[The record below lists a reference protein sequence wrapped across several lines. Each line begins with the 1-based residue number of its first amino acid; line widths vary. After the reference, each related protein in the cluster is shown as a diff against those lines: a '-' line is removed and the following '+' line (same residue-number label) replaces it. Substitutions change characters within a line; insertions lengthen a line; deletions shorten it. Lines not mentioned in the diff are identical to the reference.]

1 MTSVEHIRTRVL
13 DLISKHEPD
22 KTDSV
27 DVLMKKWK
35 GKENDL
41 LKTLC
46 EKYKEKYSKMPAVQ
60 IKKMYSIGSKLGTG
74 GFAVVRKCKRRS
86 DGVVFAL
93 KVINKKNL
101 DKDDLVILESEVN
114 IMRQVTHDNIIKLF
128 DIFDSR
134 SKMCL
139 VLELLEGGELF
150 DRIIEKGHFSE
161 ADASRSFVQMVE
173 ALEYLHS
180 KQIVHRDLKPENLLF
195 ATKAANA
202 PIKLIDFGLAGSCKD
217 GLLKTPCGTPNY
229 VAPEILRRAKYG
241 TQADMWSIGVIL
253 YIILCGF
260 PPFYDEN
267 DDLGRL
273 YRKIKRA
280 EYDMPSP
287 YWDSISKGAKD
298 LVRKLLQPDPKKR
311 LTSKN
316 TLEHPW
322 CKGKQSTASLGD
334 NHAFHLKRFQ
344 YIRRLRRGVRCI
356 LAVLRLIE
364 ALQQKKEPAAVQQ
377 SEAAQQPEA
386 AQQKKEP
393 EAAQQKK

>member
-1 MTSVEHIRTRVL
+1 MTSVEHIRSKVL
-13 DLISKHEPD
+13 ELIEKHEND
-22 KTDSV
+22 KVDSV

-46 EKYKEKYSKMPAVQ
+46 EKYKEKYSKMPPVQ
-60 IKKMYSIGSKLGTG
+60 IKKVYSIGSKLGTG

-86 DGVVFAL
+86 DGLVFAL

-114 IMRQVTHDNIIKLF
+114 IMRQVSHPNIIKMY

-139 VLELLEGGELF
+139 VLDLMEGGELF

-161 ADASRSFVQMVE
+161 KDASISFVQMVD
-173 ALEYLHS
+173 ALGYLHENH
-180 KQIVHRDLKPENLLF
+180 IVHRDLKPENLLF
-195 ATKAANA
+195 ATKNNDSA
-202 PIKLIDFGLAGSCKD
+202 IKLIDFGLAGSCKNGD
-217 GLLKTPCGTPNY
+217 LKTPCGTPNY
-229 VAPEILRRAKYG
+229 VAPEILRRSKYG

-267 DDLGRL
+267 DDLSRL

-287 YWDSISKGAKD
+287 YWDNISANAKD

-311 LTSKN
+311 LNAKM
-316 TLEHPW
+316 TLSHPW
-322 CKGKQSTASLGD
+322 CKGSAPDKNLGVD
-334 NHAFHLKRFQ
+334 QMMNMKRFQ

-364 ALQQKKEPAAVQQ
+364 ALTEAKKD
-377 SEAAQQPEA
+377 
-386 AQQKKEP
+386 
-393 EAAQQKK
+393 

>member
-1 MTSVEHIRTRVL
+1 MTSVEHIRSTVL
-13 DLISKHEPD
+13 QYIQKHEPD
-22 KTDSV
+22 KVDSV

-41 LKTLC
+41 LKTLA
-46 EKYKEKYSKMPAVQ
+46 EKYKEKYTKMPPMQ
-60 IKKMYSIGSKLGTG
+60 IKKVYSIGSKLGTG
-74 GFAVVRKCKRRS
+74 GFAVVRKCKRRA
-86 DGVVFAL
+86 DGEVFAL

-101 DKDDLVILESEVN
+101 DKGDLEILETEVA
-114 IMRQVTHDNIIKLF
+114 IMRQVTHDNIIRMH
-128 DIFDSR
+128 DVFDSR

-139 VLELLEGGELF
+139 VLDLMEGGELF

-161 ADASRSFVQMVE
+161 RDAANAFVQMVD
-173 ALEYLHS
+173 ALGYLHD
-180 KQIVHRDLKPENLLF
+180 KHIVHRDLKPENLLF
-195 ATKAANA
+195 EKKSNDSA
-202 PIKLIDFGLAGSCKD
+202 IKLIDFGLAGSCKD

-229 VAPEILRRAKYG
+229 VAPEILRRSSYG

-267 DDLGRL
+267 DDLSRL

-287 YWDSISKGAKD
+287 YWDNISKHAKD

-311 LTSKN
+311 LN
-316 TLEHPW
+316 ARMTLQHPW
-322 CKGKQSTASLGD
+322 CKGQASNKLLG
-334 NHAFHLKRFQ
+334 NEQLMNLKRFQ

-364 ALQQKKEPAAVQQ
+364 ALGGNMKH
-377 SEAAQQPEA
+377 
-386 AQQKKEP
+386 
-393 EAAQQKK
+393 

>member
-1 MTSVEHIRTRVL
+1 MG
-13 DLISKHEPD
+13 
-22 KTDSV
+22 
-27 DVLMKKWK
+27 KKWK

-46 EKYKEKYSKMPAVQ
+46 EKYKEKYDKMPAVQ
-60 IKKMYSIGSKLGTG
+60 IKKVFSIGSKLGTG

-114 IMRQVTHDNIIKLF
+114 IMRQISHPNIVKLY

-139 VLELLEGGELF
+139 VLDLLEGGELF
-150 DRIIEKGHFSE
+150 DRIIDKGHFSE
-161 ADASRSFVQMVE
+161 EDASISFVEMCQ

-180 KQIVHRDLKPENLLF
+180 KSIVHRDLKPENLLF
-195 ATKAANA
+195 ATKADDSSV
-202 PIKLIDFGLAGSCKD
+202 KLIDFGLAGSCKVD
-217 GLLKTPCGTPNY
+217 LLKTPCGTPNY
-229 VAPEILRRAKYG
+229 VAPEILRRQKYG
-241 TQADMWSIGVIL
+241 THADMWSIGVIL

-267 DDLGRL
+267 DDLSRL

-287 YWDSISKGAKD
+287 YWDNISNNAKD

-311 LTSKN
+311 MTAVM

-322 CKGKQSTASLGD
+322 CKGGASDKDLGD
-334 NHAFHLKRFQ
+334 SMKMNMKRFQ
-344 YIRRLRRGVRCI
+344 YIRKLRRGVRCI

-364 ALQQKKEPAAVQQ
+364 ALAK
-377 SEAAQQPEA
+377 
-386 AQQKKEP
+386 
-393 EAAQQKK
+393 

>member
-1 MTSVEHIRTRVL
+1 MGYAPMTSVEHIRSKVL
-13 DLISKHEPD
+13 EYVTKHEPD
-22 KTDSV
+22 KQDSV

-46 EKYKEKYSKMPAVQ
+46 EKYKEKYAKMPPMQ
-60 IKKMYSIGSKLGTG
+60 IKKVYSIGSKLGTG

-86 DGVVFAL
+86 DGEVFAL

-101 DKDDLVILESEVN
+101 DKDDLVILESEVA
-114 IMRQVTHDNIIKLF
+114 IMRQVTHPNIIRMH

-139 VLELLEGGELF
+139 VLDLMEGGELF

-161 ADASRSFVQMVE
+161 KDAANSFVQMVQ
-173 ALEYLHS
+173 ALGYLHE
-180 KQIVHRDLKPENLLF
+180 KHIVHRDLKPENLLF
-195 ATKAANA
+195 EKKSNDSA
-202 PIKLIDFGLAGSCKD
+202 IKLIDFGLAGSCKN
-217 GLLKTPCGTPNY
+217 GELKTPCGTPNY
-229 VAPEILRRAKYG
+229 VAPEILRRSKYG

-267 DDLGRL
+267 DDLSRL

-287 YWDSISKGAKD
+287 YWDNISKHAKD
-298 LVRKLLQPDPKKR
+298 LVRKLLQPDPKRR
-311 LTSKN
+311 LTATM
-316 TLEHPW
+316 TLQHPW
-322 CKGKQSTASLGD
+322 CKGQASDKVLGND
-334 NHAFHLKRFQ
+334 QMMNLKRFQ

-364 ALQQKKEPAAVQQ
+364 ALGGDLKN
-377 SEAAQQPEA
+377 
-386 AQQKKEP
+386 
-393 EAAQQKK
+393 

>member
-1 MTSVEHIRTRVL
+1 MTSVEHIRSKVL
-13 DLISKHEPD
+13 EYVTKHEPD
-22 KTDSV
+22 KQDSV

-46 EKYKEKYSKMPAVQ
+46 EKYKEKYAKMPPMQ
-60 IKKMYSIGSKLGTG
+60 IKKVYSIGSKLGTG

-86 DGVVFAL
+86 DGEVFAL

-101 DKDDLVILESEVN
+101 DKDDLVILESEVA
-114 IMRQVTHDNIIKLF
+114 IMRQVTHPNIIRMH

-139 VLELLEGGELF
+139 VLDLMEGGELF

-161 ADASRSFVQMVE
+161 KDAANSFVQMVQ
-173 ALEYLHS
+173 ALGYLHE
-180 KQIVHRDLKPENLLF
+180 KHIVHRDLKPENLLF
-195 ATKAANA
+195 EKKSNDSA
-202 PIKLIDFGLAGSCKD
+202 IKLIDFGLAGSCKN
-217 GLLKTPCGTPNY
+217 GELKTPCGTPNY
-229 VAPEILRRAKYG
+229 VAPEILRRSKYG

-267 DDLGRL
+267 DDLSRL

-287 YWDSISKGAKD
+287 YWDNISKHAKD
-298 LVRKLLQPDPKKR
+298 LVRKLLQPDPKRR
-311 LTSKN
+311 LTATM
-316 TLEHPW
+316 TLQHPW
-322 CKGKQSTASLGD
+322 CKGQASDKVLGND
-334 NHAFHLKRFQ
+334 QMMNLKRFQ

-364 ALQQKKEPAAVQQ
+364 ALGGDLKN
-377 SEAAQQPEA
+377 
-386 AQQKKEP
+386 
-393 EAAQQKK
+393 

>member
-1 MTSVEHIRTRVL
+1 MG
-13 DLISKHEPD
+13 ISKHEPD

-46 EKYKEKYSKMPAVQ
+46 EKYKEAYKKMPAVQ
-60 IKKMYSIGSKLGTG
+60 IKKIYSIGSKLGTG
-74 GFAVVRKCKRRS
+74 GFAVVRKCKRRQ
-86 DGVVFAL
+86 DGVVYAL

-101 DKDDLVILESEVN
+101 DKDDLVILESEVS
-114 IMRQVTHDNIIKLF
+114 IMRQISHPNIVKLY
-128 DIFDSR
+128 DIYDSR

-139 VLELLEGGELF
+139 VLDLLEGGELF

-161 ADASRSFVQMVE
+161 KDAAMSFSQMCD
-173 ALEYLHS
+173 ALNYLHQQ
-180 KQIVHRDLKPENLLF
+180 QIVHRDLKPENLLF
-195 ATKAANA
+195 ATKADNSE
-202 PIKLIDFGLAGSCKD
+202 IKLIDFGLAGSCKN
-217 GLLKTPCGTPNY
+217 GMLKTPCGTPNY
-229 VAPEILRRAKYG
+229 VAPEILRRSKYG

-287 YWDSISKGAKD
+287 YWDNISANAKD
-298 LVRKLLQPDPKKR
+298 LVKKLLQPDPKKR
-311 LTSKN
+311 LTAKQ
-316 TLEHPW
+316 TLEHQW
-322 CKGKQSTASLGD
+322 CAKAVQQSDKGLGAE
-334 NHAFHLKRFQ
+334 HVFHLKRFQ

-364 ALQQKKEPAAVQQ
+364 ALQAKK
-377 SEAAQQPEA
+377 
-386 AQQKKEP
+386 K
-393 EAAQQKK
+393 